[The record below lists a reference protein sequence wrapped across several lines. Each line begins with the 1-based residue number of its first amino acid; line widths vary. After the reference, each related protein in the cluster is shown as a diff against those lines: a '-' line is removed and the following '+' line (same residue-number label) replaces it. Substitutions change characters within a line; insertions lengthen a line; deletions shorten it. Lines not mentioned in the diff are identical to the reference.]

1 MEVFEGSDV
10 VMEPV
15 TVNVV
20 NVNDNPLTCDQT
32 LVVVSIPEGPP
43 TPSTIPL
50 NCVDR
55 DEPLPGSVS
64 YYIQSGNDTGLFSID
79 TDGMIQIRGDL
90 DYEEQT
96 VHELSV
102 NATSG
107 GMLAPP
113 TSDSTLLLTVL
124 IVVEPVNEFSPAF
137 ENDETMFT
145 FSVSESAAVGA
156 AVGTVHAS
164 DADQGKD
171 GELRFVFSASE
182 SSELTQIDSVF
193 SIGSSTGLIT
203 LIGSLDYEQAVS
215 HELTVIVTDSSQEVS
230 ERRSATASVL
240 IHVMDVNEYDPVF
253 SQEVYS
259 VSVSELEIVGSEV
272 ATLQCT
278 DQDSHDTLTYS
289 IESSNNTNHFNVD
302 SLTGIITLAT
312 GVEFD
317 PSSPS
322 PFQMTVHCE
331 DSGSPSR
338 SVQAALFVSVEGHS
352 RNLPPLL
359 HTTEYLV
366 DLNESSSLGTTVV
379 SVASVAADR
388 NRGLAGLLRFHLA
401 FNVTC
406 PHNIF
411 QMGSTSGTLY
421 TVGFVNYETSEDY
434 HCVVL
439 VSNTHSSAS
448 YSELDIF
455 IRIANMNDETPL
467 CLQTL
472 YTLTIPEDST
482 VGSELLTISCSDADG
497 DILRYSLVENA
508 SVFQLT
514 QSGTQTAALSL
525 LAPVNSDVLST
536 HLLHITVSDGEHTLQ
551 IAVFVYVKPNN
562 EHVPTFHRSIY
573 DCSVPEITDIGSVI
587 CTVVAADG
595 DSGPDGEISYSIAS
609 GNDDNIFAMNS
620 KSGEIVLSG
629 HIDYEQIQGYHIL
642 VQASDNGN
650 PPLSSSVQ
658 VRITV
663 LDSNDNAPIIS
674 PLITATIAENTAV
687 GSVVTDIVC
696 VDVDSGSNG
705 DVTLTI
711 ESLSAVNSEGIEV
724 DETGLFSIDSLTQ
737 ELILESSPDY
747 ETSVLY
753 TFTLTCRDNGSLTLS
768 SSSTVIVSISPL
780 NEFAPAISQVN
791 YSTTIAENSGIG
803 TSVLQIIATDND
815 SGPDGNVV
823 FSIEPEGSG
832 IAFLQISSTSGL
844 ITTRQLLNCDWGR
857 EHSFI
862 ITATDRG
869 APAVSSQSQLQVTIE
884 GCHLGQL
891 RPRENIY
898 FASVIEN
905 APTDTEVITVACDA
919 ERAWE
924 GGRAIE
930 YSIQSPT
937 DSPFQI
943 DSTEGRLSVL
953 IPPDYEQAISYMLQL
968 RCSDPN
974 DSESYGDFSV
984 YVTILPENEHQ
995 PVFTLSMYE
1004 TDIAEDVSPGTSI
1017 LRVKASDDDSGN
1029 DGAVEYSIQETA
1041 SPFALDSR
1049 TGVIYTRYTLD
1060 REEEDFYVF
1069 HVIAMDQLARGSGT
1083 QSSVAEVRVSVT
1095 DTNDNSPTCDRV
1107 VYHAIISPLSDPG
1120 QQVFRL
1126 ECTDADA
1133 GLNSELHYS
1142 LHAESTSSLEM
1153 FSLDENTGELV
1164 LAREFDSNSA
1174 LVHQMTVTIED
1185 GGTPSLSTVALVLV
1199 ELRSAPVVSG
1209 EVVEGGKSPVG
1220 AEGAENSATLTLT
1233 DMSIELVS
1241 CM

>member
-1 MEVFEGSDV
+1 
-10 VMEPV
+10 
-15 TVNVV
+15 
-20 NVNDNPLTCDQT
+20 
-32 LVVVSIPEGPP
+32 
-43 TPSTIPL
+43 
-50 NCVDR
+50 
-55 DEPLPGSVS
+55 
-64 YYIQSGNDTGLFSID
+64 
-79 TDGMIQIRGDL
+79 
-90 DYEEQT
+90 
-96 VHELSV
+96 
-102 NATSG
+102 
-107 GMLAPP
+107 
-113 TSDSTLLLTVL
+113 
-124 IVVEPVNEFSPAF
+124 
-137 ENDETMFT
+137 
-145 FSVSESAAVGA
+145 
-156 AVGTVHAS
+156 
-164 DADQGKD
+164 
-171 GELRFVFSASE
+171 
-182 SSELTQIDSVF
+182 
-193 SIGSSTGLIT
+193 
-203 LIGSLDYEQAVS
+203 
-215 HELTVIVTDSSQEVS
+215 
-230 ERRSATASVL
+230 
-240 IHVMDVNEYDPVF
+240 
-253 SQEVYS
+253 
-259 VSVSELEIVGSEV
+259 
-272 ATLQCT
+272 
-278 DQDSHDTLTYS
+278 
-289 IESSNNTNHFNVD
+289 
-302 SLTGIITLAT
+302 
-312 GVEFD
+312 
-317 PSSPS
+317 
-322 PFQMTVHCE
+322 
-331 DSGSPSR
+331 
-338 SVQAALFVSVEGHS
+338 
-352 RNLPPLL
+352 
-359 HTTEYLV
+359 
-366 DLNESSSLGTTVV
+366 
-379 SVASVAADR
+379 
-388 NRGLAGLLRFHLA
+388 
-401 FNVTC
+401 
-406 PHNIF
+406 
-411 QMGSTSGTLY
+411 
-421 TVGFVNYETSEDY
+421 
-434 HCVVL
+434 
-439 VSNTHSSAS
+439 
-448 YSELDIF
+448 
-455 IRIANMNDETPL
+455 
-467 CLQTL
+467 
-472 YTLTIPEDST
+472 
-482 VGSELLTISCSDADG
+482 
-497 DILRYSLVENA
+497 
-508 SVFQLT
+508 
-514 QSGTQTAALSL
+514 
-525 LAPVNSDVLST
+525 
-536 HLLHITVSDGEHTLQ
+536 
-551 IAVFVYVKPNN
+551 
-562 EHVPTFHRSIY
+562 
-573 DCSVPEITDIGSVI
+573 
-587 CTVVAADG
+587 
-595 DSGPDGEISYSIAS
+595 
-609 GNDDNIFAMNS
+609 MNS
-620 KSGEIVLSG
+620 KGGEIVLSG
-629 HIDYEQIQGYHIL
+629 HIDYELIQGYHIL
-642 VQASDNGN
+642 VQASDNGS

-724 DETGLFSIDSLTQ
+724 DETGVFSIDSLTQ
-737 ELILESSPDY
+737 ELTLESSPDY

-780 NEFAPAISQVN
+780 NEFAPAIGQVN
-791 YSTTIAENSGIG
+791 YSTTIAESSGIA

-832 IAFLQISSTSGL
+832 VGFLQISPTSGL

-869 APAVSSQSQLQVTIE
+869 AFALSSQSQLQVTIE

-891 RPRENIY
+891 MPRENIY

-1049 TGVIYTRYTLD
+1049 TGVVYTRYTLD
-1060 REEEDFYVF
+1060 REKESSYVF

-1083 QSSVAEVRVSVT
+1083 QSSVAEVRVSVV

-1107 VYHAIISPLSDPG
+1107 VYHTIMSPLSDPR
-1120 QQVFRL
+1120 QQIFRL
-1126 ECTDADA
+1126 QCTDADA

-1199 ELRSAPVVSG
+1199 ELQSEPVVSG

-1233 DMSIELVS
+1233 DMSIKLVS